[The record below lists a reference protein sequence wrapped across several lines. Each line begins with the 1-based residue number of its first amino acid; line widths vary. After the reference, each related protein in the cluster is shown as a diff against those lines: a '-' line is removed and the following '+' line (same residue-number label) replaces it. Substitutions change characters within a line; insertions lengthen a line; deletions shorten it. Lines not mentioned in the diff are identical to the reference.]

1 MTMVVVVIMRIMMTR
16 MIIVIVNQV
25 MDNNFSIGN
34 LLLNNIVLILQKVRP
49 TLNFYNFFKFTNYND
64 NDFSLRFPLD
74 MQPTGNRPTQYCK
87 KTSSTR

>member
-1 MTMVVVVIMRIMMTR
+1 MTR

-49 TLNFYNFFKFTNYND
+49 TLNFYNFFKFTNHND
-64 NDFSLRFPLD
+64 NDSSLRFLLAT
-74 MQPTGNRPTQYCK
+74 QPTGNRPTQYCK
-87 KTSSTR
+87 RTSSTR

>member
-1 MTMVVVVIMRIMMTR
+1 MTMTMVVVVIMRIMMTR

-49 TLNFYNFFKFTNYND
+49 TLNF
-64 NDFSLRFPLD
+64 
-74 MQPTGNRPTQYCK
+74 
-87 KTSSTR
+87 